1 MSINKLIEG
10 LLEKSESTESV
21 PRNCRSHL
29 QRLVLA
35 LFRSENFD
43 VLQASILSISLCH
56 LCSTNILTLL
66 VPFLLRMFAR
76 PLTVLYNVTATAV
89 SSAFLCPIY
98 MENQNNCFYGVI
110 RQKHQGP
117 NRLSEPYQNP
127 QMDTVGCNARI
138 GAQWVSRG

>member
-1 MSINKLIEG
+1 LIEG
-10 LLEKSESTESV
+10 LLENSESTESV

-43 VLQASILSISLCH
+43 LLQASILSISPCH

-66 VPFLLRMFAR
+66 VPFLLSMFAR

-98 MENQNNCFYGVI
+98 IANQNNCFYGVI
-110 RQKHQGP
+110 RQRNGSGQAHSTVKIPVRNEGGRSA
-117 NRLSEPYQNP
+117 RLLIYTNTP
-127 QMDTVGCNARI
+127 I
-138 GAQWVSRG
+138 